1 MLLRNPPSRGFW
13 SFIIISMS
21 DIIHLLPDSVA
32 NQIAAGEVIQRPA
45 SVLKELVE
53 NAIDAGATTIRILIK
68 DAGRTL
74 IQVSDNGKGMS
85 ETDAR
90 MSFERHATS
99 KIKNADDLFALRT
112 MGFRG
117 EALASIAAVAQVE
130 LRTRREEDELG
141 TFIEIAGT
149 RVFNQSSIQCSTGTT
164 FQVKNLFFNVPARRR
179 FLKSDNVEKGHLLN
193 EFYRIA
199 LVYPQLSF
207 SFNDG
212 DEEVYNLPP
221 TNPKLR
227 IEQVFSKNSKKKW
240 EQQLLTIEAST
251 NLISIAGYVGKPEYA
266 QKSAI
271 QYFFVNG
278 RYMRHPY
285 FHKAVITAYNQTIQN
300 SENPNYFI
308 YFEVDP
314 QSIDINIHPTK
325 TEIKFEDEQAIW
337 SILNAT
343 IKEALGKF
351 NIIPSIDFDQEGAPE
366 IPVNIPIENVRPP
379 QPSFNPNYN
388 PFGSSSSST
397 SSSYKRPN
405 LDWEQLYGS
414 FEKAS
419 EKPDE
424 QANDPEKPLTGED
437 FEEENE
443 EDSLSFSS
451 INYSEPEQQT
461 IEESGTITRTE
472 NFQYKNRYILTG
484 IKSGLLMI
492 DQQRAHIRILSDM
505 YMEQLENTRGASQQ
519 VLFPETLELTPEEKL
534 FMEPI
539 MVDLIRLGFDFEQ
552 TETHSFLIK
561 GVPSG
566 IENTNQQQLIHDL
579 IHKTKET
586 ASDPT
591 ADIHETIALGMAK
604 ASALKPG
611 QKLSQEEMSDL
622 IDRLFACSNH
632 NFTPDGK
639 RITTIFSQDELEKRF

>member
-1 MLLRNPPSRGFW
+1 
-13 SFIIISMS
+13 MS

-53 NAIDAGATTIRILIK
+53 NSIDAGANNIRIVIK

-74 IQVSDNGKGMS
+74 IQVTDNGKGMS

-149 RVFNQSSIQCSTGTT
+149 RVFNQTSIQCSTGTT

-179 FLKSDNVEKGHLLN
+179 FLKSDNVEKGHILN

-199 LVYPQLSF
+199 LVYPQISF

-212 DEEVYNLPP
+212 DEEIYNLQPS
-221 TNPKLR
+221 NPKLR

-240 EQQLLTIEAST
+240 EQQLLNIETST
-251 NLISIAGYVGKPEYA
+251 NLISISGYVGKPEYA

-366 IPVNIPIENVRPP
+366 IPVNIAIENVRPP
-379 QPSFNPNYN
+379 QTNFNPNYN
-388 PFGSSSSST
+388 PFGSTS

-414 FEKAS
+414 FEKTTQTEPTSSANIDDFQSYKGQS
-419 EKPDE
+419 E
-424 QANDPEKPLTGED
+424 TS
-437 FEEENE
+437 EEEEE
-443 EDSLSFSS
+443 EDSPTFSS
-451 INYSEPEQQT
+451 ISYAEPEQKV
-461 IEESGTITRTE
+461 IEDAGIVTRTE
-472 NFQYKNRYILTG
+472 NFQYKNKYILTG

-519 VLFPETLELTPEEKL
+519 VLFPETLELSPEEKL
-534 FMEPI
+534 HIEPI
-539 MVDLIRLGFDFEQ
+539 MVDLIRLGFDLEQ
-552 TETHSFLIK
+552 TDTHSFLIK
-561 GVPSG
+561 GVPAG
-566 IENTNQQQLIHDL
+566 IENTDQQELLHDL
-579 IHKTKET
+579 INKTKET
-586 ASDPT
+586 ATDPT
-591 ADIHETIALGMAK
+591 ADVHETIALNLAK

-611 QKLSQEEMSDL
+611 QKLSQEEMSNL

-639 RITTIFSQDELEKRF
+639 RITTVFTQDELEKRF